1 MIHALVEI
9 VHAFNSCDTYSNI
22 TMAVYLQ
29 LLLCKDPIISFSAKQ
44 ALQKVLKPKV
54 RRRRVFIPS
63 PPLCTSPP
71 TLKSEDKPNEEV
83 IQRPPHPIEFG
94 ALLQQPSDG
103 HNALEALLDGAGG
116 YQPLLD
122 IPPDAD
128 DETMVELAIAL
139 SLQEHDIGNEGLQVL
154 SNEELAQVAQAGQG
168 AQAQEGGHFSDT
180 TASAGGSDDEGSTAA
195 TDGSTLRT
203 SPAEQGGS
211 AAGSES
217 GGSGVESIT
226 GEHNVS
232 GRSSAYGDNV
242 PESII
247 HLGSR

>member
-1 MIHALVEI
+1 
-9 VHAFNSCDTYSNI
+9 
-22 TMAVYLQ
+22 MAVYLQ

-44 ALQKVLKPKV
+44 ALQKVLKPKI

-83 IQRPPHPIEFG
+83 IQRPPHPLEFG
-94 ALLQQPSDG
+94 VLLPQPAEG
-103 HNALEALLDGAGG
+103 HNALEALLDGAG

-139 SLQEHDIGNEGLQVL
+139 SLQEHDMGNEVL

-168 AQAQEGGHFSDT
+168 AQAQEAGHFSDT

-232 GRSSAYGDNV
+232 GRSSAYGDSV
-242 PESII
+242 PESI